1 MRIVGLRHAKKG
13 STIVEAWEIIGRYIL
28 HTFDRVLRRR
38 PWIPIRRQFYTRS
51 SDSGELEDASVSC
64 SLAGSNEERWRC
76 DEYTS
81 SKGSSHGTANSAS
94 ILKDRGFD
102 LQD

>member
-1 MRIVGLRHAKKG
+1 MFTDLPECVKEDCRKPGAV
-13 STIVEAWEIIGRYIL
+13 VIIAPCTAPTD
-28 HTFDRVLRRR
+28 TFSSDRR